1 MGEPPIAQNCNERD
15 SAAERVA
22 AMVHRVREQHR
33 APLLVRNTFR
43 DTIQPLL
50 RNHAH
55 PREPRRVWVEQAVP
69 VSSMA
74 MRVRV
79 RMLGGDRGYSL
90 RDVEY
95 SDEDVVQGP
104 RAHSRGRGGEDF
116 HEECPGVKPNAERAP
131 GEENR
136 DDGRAE
142 DFKLAIPVGIFLGG
156 RLAREPPA
164 EERDEVTDEVLIIA
178 THVRFELGRCV
189 EERGRTAQTVASVRE
204 ERG

>member
-50 RNHAH
+50 RDDAH
-55 PREPRRVWVEQAVP
+55 SRKPRRVRVEQSVS
-69 VSSMA
+69 VSSMT
-74 MRVRV
+74 MGVRVRV
-79 RMLGGDRGYSL
+79 LSGDRGYSL
-90 RDVEY
+90 SDVEY
-95 SDEDVVQGP
+95 SDEDVVQGS
-104 RAHSRGRGGEDF
+104 RAHRRGRGGEHF
-116 HEECPGVKPNAERAP
+116 HEERPGVEPNTERAP
-131 GEENR
+131 GEKDR

-142 DFKLAIPVGIFLGG
+142 NFKLAVPVGIFLGG

-164 EERDEVTDEVLIIA
+164 EERDEVTNEVLEMVTYI
-178 THVRFELGRCV
+178 RFEL
-189 EERGRTAQTVASVRE
+189 ERGKKERERTAQTVASVRE